1 MMLTLMVSES
11 IAQVVVEA
19 VRMWEDKME
28 KRLTGR
34 GIYDTKKP
42 PQKPKKP
49 KAPRVKVVLANKYGR
64 VKGEQ

>member
-1 MMLTLMVSES
+1 
-11 IAQVVVEA
+11 
-19 VRMWEDKME
+19 ME
-28 KRLTGR
+28 RRLTGR

-49 KAPRVKVVLANKYGR
+49 EVRRVKVVLASKYGR